1 MADLGKTPRLDM
13 MRSPLGRARGLGSAR
28 AGAAHWWAQRVTA
41 IALVPLTLW
50 FLCVAIRMI
59 GATRDDV
66 VSWLAGPLPIV
77 LMIALVIATF
87 HHLQLG
93 LQVVIEDYVRGEAL
107 RVGSILL
114 VKCIALLLA
123 LACIVSVLRLGL

>member
-1 MADLGKTPRLDM
+1 MSGTAKPPQVDI
-13 MRSPLGRARGLGSAR
+13 MRSPLGRARGLGTAK
-28 AGAAHWWAQRVTA
+28 AGASHWWAQRLTS
-41 IALVPLTLW
+41 IALLPLTLW
-50 FLCVAIRMI
+50 FLCAAVRMI

-66 VSWLAGPLPIV
+66 VFWMAGPLQIV

-93 LQVVIEDYVRGEAL
+93 LQVVIEDYVNNDWL
-107 RVGSILL
+107 RIGSIML
-114 VKCIALLLA
+114 VKGLSLLLA